1 MYRFLY
7 KPKWIVSHVLILGLI
22 VSMILLMFWQLRR
35 LDEKQTLNARIA
47 ARADGAPTQ
56 LADVLRDERVSTI
69 ADGDRVEYR
78 AVVVDGTYDVAAEF
92 TVPNRTLDGA
102 PGRMVVT
109 PLRWSDTEA
118 PILVL
123 RGFIPQ
129 AIEDNTAPIEGAEPP
144 TGPVQVRGWL
154 RVSELPG
161 GFQSSKVDLGSNRI
175 ARLDIDRVKA
185 ARDLDLQPVYLELGG
200 QAPPTDGVIK
210 PYPLPERSEG
220 PHFAYAVQWGVF
232 TLIAI
237 GGYPL
242 VIRRVARGGGK
253 DRKDDVPTDPDDL
266 DAGDVPV
273 AAGT

>member
-129 AIEDNTAPIEGAEPP
+129 AIEDNTAPIEGAEPLSFVLTRLLEP
-144 TGPVQVRGWL
+144 LSTRLERRDRGASRSRQRLGCSLDDGRRRFHSGDGLGHHRL
-154 RVSELPG
+154 RIIRHRTRMRCLRRRFRQSGAQLPSIDACNHQG
-161 GFQSSKVDLGSNRI
+161 GIHADTQNQGHTQHGGSVLTLR
-175 ARLDIDRVKA
+175 
-185 ARDLDLQPVYLELGG
+185 
-200 QAPPTDGVIK
+200 
-210 PYPLPERSEG
+210 RS
-220 PHFAYAVQWGVF
+220 
-232 TLIAI
+232 
-237 GGYPL
+237 
-242 VIRRVARGGGK
+242 
-253 DRKDDVPTDPDDL
+253 
-266 DAGDVPV
+266 
-273 AAGT
+273 